1 MLPAVPWIGST
12 MIAAMSL
19 LVSTAIFF
27 FKNSTQCQ
35 SHDGNVLSK
44 AQRAQLA
51 YGVEYAPGC
60 SGPSPCLNELPSSGS
75 TPRVLPWNPP
85 QNPITSRRPVCDC
98 ASRSAASTA
107 SAPLE

>member
-19 LVSTAIFF
+19 LGSTAILCLR
-27 FKNSTQCQ
+27 NSTQRH
-35 SHDGNVLSK
+35 SHDGNDLSK

-60 SGPSPCLNELPSSGS
+60 SGPSPCLNELPSNGS
-75 TPRVLPWNPP
+75 TPRVLPWKPP
-85 QNPITSRRPVCDC
+85 QNPIPSPRPVCDC
-98 ASRSAASTA
+98 ASRSAASPA